1 MFRYLC
7 GTLWI
12 TDARHIRLI
21 PTYKKDTGMSENPR
35 KAPVRTARVELTGD
49 YEGWWFDARINPRM
63 STFTLVT
70 SGEIDK
76 LIDGLAQLLMAWNYV
91 DEEGDPLPQPY
102 NNAEAVSLLS
112 TDLFNKTS
120 EAYVAKVTSLGPN

>member
-1 MFRYLC
+1 
-7 GTLWI
+7 
-12 TDARHIRLI
+12 
-21 PTYKKDTGMSENPR
+21 MSENPR